1 MFRRHRQ
8 AVGAD
13 RRPAMSPGA
22 GQDATGLVQDPNG
35 HFSLRLPAGWQV
47 TPQTA
52 YPETLILAGPS
63 GQGLALGCSA
73 GQFVPD
79 TLRRPESRAKYR
91 DFMSQ
96 YLQEREVEPVNFR
109 DVTTLDRTG
118 LRGELTNVPA
128 GFGYMVFLP
137 GNGYVFLGLGVA
149 RTPAA
154 LQQTEALLQ
163 QVRLR

>member
-1 MFRRHRQ
+1 MLNR
-8 AVGAD
+8 
-13 RRPAMSPGA
+13 
-22 GQDATGLVQDPNG
+22 
-35 HFSLRLPAGWQV
+35 
-47 TPQTA
+47 
-52 YPETLILAGPS
+52 
-63 GQGLALGCSA
+63 
-73 GQFVPD
+73 
-79 TLRRPESRAKYR
+79 K
-91 DFMSQ
+91 
-96 YLQEREVEPVNFR
+96 
-109 DVTTLDRTG
+109 G